1 MDKMMEWAKLL
12 KNNQTNLIQCS
23 LQIVDGKNGIES
35 YTEPQ
40 ILNGENFCIKYS
52 FLGKKLMHQVR
63 FAGIPVEGVF

>member
-1 MDKMMEWAKLL
+1 MEWAKLL

-52 FLGKKLMHQVR
+52 FLGKKIDASSTFR
-63 FAGIPVEGVF
+63 WNPCGRCF